1 MFGFPPL
8 CLCKSA
14 RNALND
20 TNKKNNV
27 TIMNDADTSRVT
39 QEILREAP
47 LRYC

>member
-1 MFGFPPL
+1 MFSFPPL

-27 TIMNDADTSRVT
+27 TIMNDVDTSRVT
-39 QEILREAP
+39 LEILCEAQ
-47 LRYC
+47 L